1 MLCEDFIMKGW
12 FFAISIL
19 AASIYTLFGA
29 FVGLDPSYGVY
40 AILILICSELL
51 YDKWQEKKNANK
63 A

>member
-1 MLCEDFIMKGW
+1 MKNW

-40 AILILICSELL
+40 AIFILICSELL